1 MVLLGGHHTV
11 VGVGRVY
18 IHPGY
23 NTGVVGDMDL
33 ALLRLVHRVDITKY
47 TPVCLPE
54 VYKNNNNNNN
64 NNTVRDLAWLV
75 GKLELGCKHWLTKYM
90 LNKKDFGL
98 ENFFL
103 QNNLGS
109 EHF

>member
-54 VYKNNNNNNN
+54 VNKNNNNNNN

-75 GKLELGCKHWLTKYM
+75 GKLELGCKQLADQIYVESKRFW
-90 LNKKDFGL
+90 
-98 ENFFL
+98 
-103 QNNLGS
+103 S
-109 EHF
+109 